1 MADRVLIVDDDATT
15 RESLATIARKEGWE
29 VLEAGSAEDARTL
42 LNHQAVALVLC
53 DLVMPGIP
61 GTELLRRLR
70 ADGHGVPFVLVTGH
84 ASVESAV
91 EAMRLGAFDY
101 LSKPVRLRVL
111 RALFAKVRR
120 GGSSASEP
128 DGVSRIEGESPA
140 IQRVREM
147 IELAAPSRSAV
158 LIMGET
164 GTGKELVAEEIHR
177 RSSRS
182 AGPLVKVNCAALP
195 ETLIE
200 TELFGHERGAFT
212 GADRL
217 RAGRFE
223 VAHGGSLFLDEIS
236 ELSWAAQARLLR
248 VLQTGEFE
256 RVGSSQTCKVDVR
269 LVAATNRDLREL
281 VGEKGFR
288 EDLYYRLHVIPIH
301 LPPLRERR
309 EDIVILTHAIR
320 ARLARESGRSPAS
333 ISERVWRIFTAYSW
347 PGNVRELEHVLEHAM
362 VLSRGGEI
370 RIEHL
375 PAEIRPER
383 PRTIQISVGTSLEQA
398 EQEIIRRTLEAV
410 NDDKREAA
418 RLLGLSRSALY
429 RRLDEIRVDAQ
440 PDREAGDGAPPSGSP
455 GTGGPP
461 PGSSSSPP

>member
-15 RESLATIARKEGWE
+15 RDSLATIARKEGWE

-42 LNHQAVALVLC
+42 LNRQAVDLVLC

-120 GGSSASEP
+120 GTPAPSGA
-128 DGVSRIEGESPA
+128 DGLARIEGESAA
-140 IQRVREM
+140 IRRVREM
-147 IELAAPSRSAV
+147 IDLAAPSRSTV

-164 GTGKELVAEEIHR
+164 GTGKELVAEQIHR
-177 RSSRS
+177 QSSRA
-182 AGPLVKVNCAALP
+182 AGPLIKVNCAALP
-195 ETLIE
+195 ETLLE
-200 TELFGHERGAFT
+200 SELFGHERGAFT
-212 GADRL
+212 GADRP
-217 RAGRFE
+217 RSGRFE
-223 VAHGGSLFLDEIS
+223 VAHGGSFFLDEIS

-256 RVGSSQTCKVDVR
+256 RVGSSQTRKVDVR

-281 VGEKGFR
+281 VAEKKFR
-288 EDLYYRLHVIPIH
+288 EDLYYRLHVIPIQ
-301 LPPLRERR
+301 LPPLRDRR
-309 EDIVILTHAIR
+309 EDIPILANAIL
-320 ARLARESGRSPAS
+320 ARLALESGRPPVPV
-333 ISERVWRIFTAYSW
+333 SERVWTIFSAYSW
-347 PGNVRELEHVLEHAM
+347 PGNVRELEHVLEHAI
-362 VLSRGGEI
+362 VLSRGREI
-370 RIEHL
+370 GVEHL

-383 PRTIQISVGTSLEQA
+383 PRTIQIPVGTSLEHA

-429 RRLDEIRVDAQ
+429 RRLDELRTDVAPEPDPGGAASPDARGR
-440 PDREAGDGAPPSGSP
+440 PA
-455 GTGGPP
+455 GPP
-461 PGSSSSPP
+461 HPAA